1 MRHSIYFNFYL
12 SYFSNSFAFYILL
25 LVSLVERLK
34 VAFIGAG
41 SAVWSST
48 IVVDLLL
55 NERLRDRVDIW
66 LMDIDPWRLEV
77 IYGFTKRYIEEMGVG
92 ARVYK
97 TLDRREAIRDAD
109 FVVNSAMAR
118 GHGYY
123 ELMREVSERH
133 GYYRGINSV
142 EWNYVSDYHT
152 IWGYY
157 QFKLFMEIARDI
169 EELAPSAWFINV
181 ANPVFELSTL
191 AFRES
196 KVRYVGLCHGHL
208 GYLKSA
214 VLALGI
220 RLAKDKGIDI
230 VSDCAAETP
239 KCYSTISQL
248 LDPVE
253 LEVEMIGFNHVIWL
267 TKFKYKGEDAYKYLD
282 DFVKEDAEKFWKVWR
297 ENVYN
302 PFDVDLSPA
311 AIDMYKTY
319 GLLPIGDTVRGGT
332 WKYHW
337 DLKTKQYWYG
347 PYGGPDSEIGWAMYL
362 ARLRSRLNSLA
373 RAVFDLSK
381 PIAQYYPPRRSGES
395 LVEIMDAIANNIEKT
410 HYVLHSEVLSGK
422 PVQVPIQV
430 NIANRGA
437 ISGIPGDVAV
447 EVPGRVSG
455 RGVEPV
461 VMTSLPRKV
470 YKYVILPRLM
480 RAEWA
485 IEAFL
490 TGGRDHLFNWL
501 IVDPRTKSIKQV
513 EEVIDAILGLPGN
526 EEMAKHYS

>member
-1 MRHSIYFNFYL
+1 M
-12 SYFSNSFAFYILL
+12 
-25 LVSLVERLK
+25 VTDVERLK

-48 IVVDLLL
+48 IVVDLLI

-77 IYGFTKRYIEEMGVG
+77 IYGFTKRYIEELGVK
-92 ARVYK
+92 ARAFK
-97 TLDRREAIRDAD
+97 TFDRKEAIRDAD
-109 FVVNSAMAR
+109 FVINSAMAR

-123 ELMREVSERH
+123 ELLREVSEKH

-157 QFKLFMEIARDI
+157 QFKLFLDIARDI
-169 EELAPSAWFINV
+169 EELAPNAWLINV

-191 AFRES
+191 AFRET
-196 KVRYVGLCHGHL
+196 KVKYIGLCHGHL

-214 VLALGI
+214 VLVLGM
-220 RLAKDKGIDI
+220 RLAKEKGLNI
-230 VSDCAAETP
+230 VEKCAALHPE
-239 KCYSTISQL
+239 CFVAVSML
-248 LDPVE
+248 VDPRE

-267 TKFKYKGEDAYKYLD
+267 TKFRYKGDDAYKYLD
-282 DFVKEDAEKFWKVWR
+282 DWVKEDAENYWHAWR
-297 ENVYN
+297 EHVHN
-302 PFDVDLSPA
+302 PFDIDLAPA
-311 AIDMYKTY
+311 AIDMYKNY
-319 GLLPIGDTVRGGT
+319 GLLPIGDAVRGGT

-362 ARLRSRLNSLA
+362 AYLKMKLGELA
-373 RAVFDLSK
+373 SVVFDVSK
-381 PIAQYYPPRRSGES
+381 PVSSRYPPRPSGES
-395 LVEIMDAIANNIEKT
+395 LVEIIDAIANDIEKSSYKLYT
-410 HYVLHSEVLSGK
+410 PIPGTE
-422 PVQVPIQV
+422 PVPVPIQV
-430 NIANRGA
+430 NTLNRDC
-437 ISGIPGDVAV
+437 IPGIPGNLAV
-447 EVPGRVSG
+447 EVPARVNG
-455 RGVEPV
+455 RGVQPV
-461 VMTSLPRKV
+461 VTTKLPSKIL
-470 YKYVILPRLM
+470 KYVIIPRLM

-501 IVDPRTKSIKQV
+501 IMDPRTKSTKQV
-513 EEVIDAILGLPGN
+513 EEVIDAILKIPGN
-526 EEMAKHYS
+526 EEMARHYS